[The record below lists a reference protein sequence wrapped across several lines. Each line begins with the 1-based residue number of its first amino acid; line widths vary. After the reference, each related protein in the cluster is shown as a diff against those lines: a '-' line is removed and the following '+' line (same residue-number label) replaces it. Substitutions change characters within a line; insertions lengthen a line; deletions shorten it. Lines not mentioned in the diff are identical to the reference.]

1 MQHTKSLTLDTIAHA
16 IKSGGCKRIAF
27 LTGAGVSVSAGI
39 PDFRSPGGMYAT
51 LQPDLLTAS
60 EDERSDMKVDPTNV
74 VSWRIFRNNQ
84 FPYLEVRRPFILGLS
99 ERKWLATLSHWF
111 IQVCH
116 DKGLLVR
123 LYTQNIDGLDY
134 QTNIPSDFIVG
145 VHGSLGQIG
154 CEFCGADCDV
164 HEFQEKVKKNIKD
177 IYGCDAQA
185 PKESTPI
192 FCESCG
198 KPGLKPKT
206 VLYGRRLPPAYFESV
221 EKDFPDH
228 VDLLMIAGTSLTVGP
243 ANGLVNQV
251 STLFFLFSFIT
262 TLFTVASILFFFVFS
277 LSLVRFVSF
286 PLLLFSSSS
295 LHSSFLPFHTNYL
308 CCRIPPY

>member
-1 MQHTKSLTLDTIAHA
+1 
-16 IKSGGCKRIAF
+16 
-27 LTGAGVSVSAGI
+27 
-39 PDFRSPGGMYAT
+39 MYAT

-251 STLFFLFSFIT
+251 SPSCLRFICNREPVGQE
-262 TLFTVASILFFFVFS
+262 LGINY
-277 LSLVRFVSF
+277 
-286 PLLLFSSSS
+286 SSSS
-295 LHSSFLPFHTNYL
+295 KRDVHFEGTCDEGFLELAIACGWWPDLVKYQKNMCEESQKLIQKYSEKL
-308 CCRIPPY
+308 GLPLLQD